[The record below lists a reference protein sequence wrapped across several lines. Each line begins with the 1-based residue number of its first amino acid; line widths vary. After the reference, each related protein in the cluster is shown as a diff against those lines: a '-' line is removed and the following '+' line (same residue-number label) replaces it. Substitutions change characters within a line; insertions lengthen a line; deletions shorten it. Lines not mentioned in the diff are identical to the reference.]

1 MCYSSQLF
9 WICTGVPAILL
20 IHSRSICHL
29 IILSGILKVLLL
41 NNGKLSEAAT
51 GGVLW
56 KRCSEEFRKFHRNAT
71 VLKSLFIKAAGLQAS
86 NFVKKRLRYR
96 CFSVKFAKRL
106 ITTIL
111 NNIRERLLL
120 SFDIKNECKLIMNCT
135 ARKMKFS
142 IKKFLQQ
149 MWPNRNR
156 LAEQINVKKN

>member
-1 MCYSSQLF
+1 MEKVFRRISQ
-9 WICTGVPAILL
+9 ISQKCNCAEV
-20 IHSRSICHL
+20 S
-29 IILSGILKVLLL
+29 
-41 NNGKLSEAAT
+41 
-51 GGVLW
+51 
-56 KRCSEEFRKFHRNAT
+56 
-71 VLKSLFIKAAGLQAS
+71 FIKAAGLQAS

-149 MWPNRNR
+149 M
-156 LAEQINVKKN
+156 